1 VGRGQLHWK
10 LRNDK
15 RVVLMEGINAR
26 YLNAGDF
33 QPRPGFATLDASFI
47 SLTKLLPAVT
57 HVLASK
63 ARIVTL
69 IKPQFEAGKE
79 QVERGGVVRD
89 PEIHQVVINRIRQ
102 FGEQEQG
109 LIWLDMC
116 TSPLRGPAGNIEFL
130 SYWEKPE

>member
-1 VGRGQLHWK
+1 
-10 LRNDK
+10 
-15 RVVLMEGINAR
+15 
-26 YLNAGDF
+26 
-33 QPRPGFATLDASFI
+33 
-47 SLTKLLPAVT
+47 
-57 HVLASK
+57 
-63 ARIVTL
+63 VTL